1 MFVSFW
7 VFSGTGITYSFHGVY
22 LWFLFLFLLQESLSI
37 FVTSFNSA
45 CDKQEE
51 EDSDED
57 CPQGSQ
63 QPSLPDP
70 ASHLPIGDHL
80 TFSNETEPIRVLL
93 SDEKKETKQPA
104 LSMSNLHE
112 ATM

>member
-1 MFVSFW
+1 M
-7 VFSGTGITYSFHGVY
+7 T
-22 LWFLFLFLLQESLSI
+22 L
-37 FVTSFNSA
+37 FNSA
-45 CDKQEE
+45 YDKQEE

-63 QPSLPDP
+63 QLYLPAT
-70 ASHLPIGDHL
+70 ASHLPVGDQL
-80 TFSNETEPIRVLL
+80 TFSETEPITVLL
-93 SDEKKETKQPA
+93 PDEKKEIKPPA

>member
-1 MFVSFW
+1 M
-7 VFSGTGITYSFHGVY
+7 T
-22 LWFLFLFLLQESLSI
+22 LL
-37 FVTSFNSA
+37 NSSY
-45 CDKQEE
+45 DKQEE

-63 QPSLPDP
+63 QPSLPKP
-70 ASHLPIGDHL
+70 ASHSPTGDHL
-80 TFSNETEPIRVLL
+80 AHSNETEPVRLL
-93 SDEKKETKQPA
+93 LPDEKKEVKPPA